1 MKRKDTGLDAGAVT
15 LLQLFKGER
24 EYVSPLFQRQ
34 YVWGKKQIS
43 SLWSGVDEILE
54 GSESERFLGALVLE
68 VKSAGMAFKPDS
80 AWIVDGQQRMT
91 TLYLTLLVMAKIA
104 RDNGATTLAQ
114 GLFEQY
120 LFNQGG
126 QFKNRPKIQPTLIDF
141 RQFNDTFAGIDEPKP
156 KLLHNFGAATGAL
169 EEAARI
175 TERAILD
182 RCFKDGAFDADYATR
197 VITTLLEKLAFVQI
211 ILGAEHDAHQVFD
224 SLNSEG
230 IKLENRDLIRNLVF
244 QKLSD
249 NPELAQNIYQ
259 SKWIPLEESL
269 GPRFDGYFFPF
280 ALVHKPSAT
289 KSTLLST
296 LKEKWKDFQAFE
308 IIDDLSRFV
317 PIYNALS
324 SDDLTGPAPVTDS
337 ENVNRCIYLL
347 NAMNCPT
354 SVYPYVFRLIQAH
367 KSQVI
372 SSRLLKFGDEPS
384 RR

>member
-156 KLLHNFGAATGAL
+156 KLLHNFGAA
-169 EEAARI
+169 
-175 TERAILD
+175 
-182 RCFKDGAFDADYATR
+182 
-197 VITTLLEKLAFVQI
+197 
-211 ILGAEHDAHQVFD
+211 
-224 SLNSEG
+224 S
-230 IKLENRDLIRNLVF
+230 
-244 QKLSD
+244 
-249 NPELAQNIYQ
+249 
-259 SKWIPLEESL
+259 
-269 GPRFDGYFFPF
+269 
-280 ALVHKPSAT
+280 
-289 KSTLLST
+289 
-296 LKEKWKDFQAFE
+296 
-308 IIDDLSRFV
+308 
-317 PIYNALS
+317 
-324 SDDLTGPAPVTDS
+324 
-337 ENVNRCIYLL
+337 
-347 NAMNCPT
+347 
-354 SVYPYVFRLIQAH
+354 
-367 KSQVI
+367 
-372 SSRLLKFGDEPS
+372 
-384 RR
+384 